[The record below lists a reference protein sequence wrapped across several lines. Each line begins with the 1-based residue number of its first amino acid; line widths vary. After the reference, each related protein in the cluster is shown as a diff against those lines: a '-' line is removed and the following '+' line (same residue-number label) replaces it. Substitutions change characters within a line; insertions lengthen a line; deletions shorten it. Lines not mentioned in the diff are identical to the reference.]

1 MAGEHWLKGKHICR
15 AEEDADRSVYCVNI
29 KIDEAR
35 GRYPMRFRGEAQY
48 IPSTIGNR
56 SQMGDVD
63 GTYDSQNGVLT
74 FSITYPNESGGTY
87 TLVYH
92 SNRTKADEP
101 INGEWGNARQ
111 GNRNAIGRPRGRFEM
126 TKSDL

>member
-35 GRYPMRFRGEAQY
+35 GRYPMRFRGDAQY
-48 IPSTIGNR
+48 IPNTIGNR

-63 GTYDSQNGVLT
+63 GTYDSQQGVLT
-74 FSITYPNESGGTY
+74 FSITYPDGAGGTY
-87 TLVYH
+87 ALVYH
-92 SNRTKADEP
+92 SNRTQADAP
-101 INGEWGNARQ
+101 IIGEWGNARQ
-111 GNRNAIGRPRGRFEM
+111 GNNKAIGRPRGRFEM
-126 TKSDL
+126 TKSEL